1 MNYARAC
8 DPSLLLLFSR
18 FHPRDAAGTRSSRE
32 KRERRRVTLMREPR
46 EIEER
51 REDISACSCFVRRP
65 GAVLDVRHDFA
76 LSPPSARLSHARA
89 STRSSRQRERERE
102 RFLSR
107 REDEIARGT
116 RCRSPMIPAHPRA
129 LEIILISG
137 LPLAPPSDSS
147 RVLPAPRPPS
157 RQRHGC
163 RDSLPSAAGN
173 GAGFWGRGVACTRH
187 EASRGSVGSRERSA
201 CRARTAF
208 FTPVD

>member
-1 MNYARAC
+1 MQRGLDHRAR
-8 DPSLLLLFSR
+8 SGNR
-18 FHPRDAAGTRSSRE
+18 FN
-32 KRERRRVTLMREPR
+32 RRVTLMREPR
-46 EIEER
+46 ASLSREREEQ

-65 GAVLDVRHDFA
+65 GAALDVRHDFA

-89 STRSSRQRERERE
+89 STRSSRQSERERERE
-102 RFLSR
+102 RERKRFLSR

-147 RVLPAPRPPS
+147 RVQPAPRPPN